1 MSQKTGE
8 PWNATPAMGAGHVSQ
23 LDLKVKGGPRVL
35 ELRQLSWLG
44 KEMAAQEEGR
54 SEAAWRSSCK
64 PEGRG
69 GSDLRQRDPVMLWG
83 QG

>member
-54 SEAAWRSSCK
+54 SEAA
-64 PEGRG
+64 
-69 GSDLRQRDPVMLWG
+69 
-83 QG
+83 